1 MDYRVLAM
9 GYCGEASE
17 IIPLMVGVYFAQ
29 LKRLHTKPTLSL
41 MPASDIL
48 RPTGLSLECKEKTS
62 VSADVKHF
70 EYYPLTH

>member
-48 RPTGLSLECKEKTS
+48 RPIKAQFAIKT
-62 VSADVKHF
+62 KNICICRC
-70 EYYPLTH
+70 